1 MTTAAMNNLWNY
13 IEGLNLSAR
22 NRNWLAARLSVP
34 TPKKARKA
42 QLYDPETGEYLND
55 ETMKCIEESREGK
68 NIAFR
73 GTLEEFHKWVESL

>member
-34 TPKKARKA
+34 AKKKTRKA
-42 QLYDPETGEYLND
+42 QLYDPETGECLND

-73 GTLEEFHKWVESL
+73 GTFEEYLKWAESL

>member
-1 MTTAAMNNLWNY
+1 M
-13 IEGLNLSAR
+13 
-22 NRNWLAARLSVP
+22 
-34 TPKKARKA
+34 KKTRKA

-73 GTLEEFHKWVESL
+73 GTLEEFRKWAEYL